1 MLIWNSVRHSELD
14 GGRIRNQTGRYYM
27 RWKHCVWATL
37 MVAVLTM
44 STLHAQEPVKIVF
57 PYSPIGLNSLPW
69 MIAKDARIFHRH
81 GLDVDAV
88 FVGFSPLVVSML
100 LGGSADLA
108 GLGGPAIVTNVLQG
122 GDIIF
127 VAATLPYFGNSL
139 VVKKEIKTVSELKGK
154 KVGIGRLG
162 TVAHFALQA
171 ILDRYNV
178 TDVTVIQG
186 LGPGEQLPALNRGSI
201 DAAVVSPPAFP
212 LLKAGHQEILS
223 STDLRNLGV
232 KFIHQGV
239 VARKSLLRKNP
250 DVVVRLIKSTM
261 EGIKTITT
269 DEQLTKKVLTKY
281 TRLTDPDLL
290 DQTYRLAVTHFTR
303 DPSIPPEA
311 IQSMVQ
317 QLARWNMVDQKAA
330 NSTPLTDFYDNSFVD
345 EVKKSGFLNQL
356 WK

>member
-1 MLIWNSVRHSELD
+1 
-14 GGRIRNQTGRYYM
+14 M
-27 RWKHCVWATL
+27 RWNHFVWATL
-37 MVAVLTM
+37 MFAVLTT

-69 MIAKDARIFHRH
+69 MIAKEARIFHRH

-100 LGGSADLA
+100 LSGSADMA

-122 GDIIF
+122 GDIVF
-127 VAATLPYFGNSL
+127 VGATIPYFGNSL
-139 VVKKEIKTVSELKGK
+139 VVKKEIKKVSELKGK

-201 DAAVVSPPAFP
+201 DAAIVSPPAFP
-212 LLKAGHQEILS
+212 LIKAGHQELLS
-223 STDLRNLGV
+223 STDLRNLGI
-232 KFIHQGV
+232 KFIHQGI
-239 VARKSLLRKNP
+239 VARKSLLRKNGE
-250 DVVVRLIKSTM
+250 VVVRLIKSTM

-269 DEQLTKKVLTKY
+269 DEELTKKVLTKY
-281 TRLTDPDLL
+281 TRLSDPDLL
-290 DQTYRLAVTHFTR
+290 DQTYRLAVIHFTR

-311 IQSMVQ
+311 IQSMIQ
-317 QLARWNMVDQKAA
+317 QLTRWNMVDPKVA